1 MTQKSWAVLAAFL
14 TLTWLVL
21 GGAAVLSDGLYVGK
35 HEGDTL
41 HVIQIVLRM
50 AQGQLP
56 HLDFMTPIGMLAF
69 WPIAMLVK
77 AGLGVGTAFLWTQVL
92 VAAVFLPM
100 VIRIAGSRLTLW
112 LAALFGFIVLVLLLA
127 LVHGESEQSISISMH
142 YNRLAWAAA
151 FVAILAAMIP
161 PEPSQFSRRAG
172 AIDGVIIGLMVFV
185 MAMTK
190 MTYFATFIIPI
201 AVALGLTGQ
210 RRALGVAL
218 VTGLV
223 LALGVTLCTGVDF
236 WTAYLSD
243 LLAVAGSEVRPAPGA
258 PLSAIMAAPA
268 YLAGSLAAVAGVIF
282 LRLSHARAGGMV
294 LLMLLPGFIYVTYQ
308 NFGNDPQW
316 LLLLGVLLLALRGQA
331 DNVISRW
338 GWSYRDGLVLASAVA
353 FALSSASLFN
363 LMSSPLRHL
372 RVDPVDYVP
381 MLPRGGVHHDLLGH
395 AARQERADA
404 RIALDIE
411 LDLLPR
417 FEGRDP
423 DTVFLGEALRFC
435 RLELGLAAVM
445 ETITRDIEQAGLAQG
460 ASVFPADILSSYWL
474 FGELEPLDQ
483 GAPWY
488 YGGLPGIE
496 DADYLLVPACPIIES
511 AREMI
516 LELIEERI
524 EAGTLTVSEVRRTPL
539 YTLFALD

>member
-1 MTQKSWAVLAAFL
+1 MTRKSWAVLAAFL

-56 HLDFMTPIGMLAF
+56 HLDFMTPIGLLAF

-100 VIRIAGSRLTLW
+100 IIRIAGSRLGLW

-127 LVHGESEQSISISMH
+127 LVHGEAEQSISISMH

-161 PEPSQFSRRAG
+161 PETSRDPRRAG
-172 AIDGVIIGLMVFV
+172 AIDGVIIGLMVFI

-201 AVALGLTGQ
+201 VVALALTRQ
-210 RRALGVAL
+210 RRAIGVAL

-223 LALGVTLCTGVDF
+223 LALGVTIFTGVDF
-236 WTAYLSD
+236 WTAYLGD
-243 LLAVAGSEVRPAPGA
+243 LLEVAGSVVRPAPGA
-258 PLSAIMAAPA
+258 PLSAVMAAPA
-268 YLAGSLAAVAGVIF
+268 YLAGSLVAVAGVIF
-282 LRLSHARAGGMV
+282 LRLAHARAGGMV

-316 LLLLGVLLLALRGQA
+316 LLLLGVLLLGLRGQA

-338 GWSYRDGLVLASAVA
+338 GWSYRDALVLASAVA

-372 RVDPVDYVP
+372 QVDPVDYVP
-381 MLPRGGVHHDLLGH
+381 MLPRGGVHRDLLGH
-395 AARQERADA
+395 EARQERVDA

-423 DTVFLGEALRFC
+423 DTVFLGETSAPC
-435 RLELGLAAVM
+435 ALELGLPGMFGAIV
-445 ETITRDIEQAGLAQG
+445 RDLEQAGLADG
-460 ASVFPADILSSYWL
+460 ASLFAADIFSSHWL
-474 FGELEPLDQ
+474 FGDLDPLDQ

-496 DADYLLVPACPIIES
+496 DADYLLVPRCPVIES
-511 AREMI
+511 ARQMI

-524 EAGTLTVSEVRRTPL
+524 ETGTLTVSEVRRTPL
-539 YTLFALD
+539 YVLYALD